1 MILIILIA
9 ALGLTGVIPT
19 GEEQDQTSGAG
30 VRFFVEG
37 DDLVIDCE
45 VADSEFERTKG
56 LMGRT
61 SLGDREGMLF
71 VYDSPKVATFWM
83 KDTYLDLDIIFISGD
98 LRVMKISEADSG
110 EGKSD
115 SELEIYS
122 SEDPCLYV
130 VEVNQGLSNGF
141 GIVPGIVVEI
151 DL

>member
-1 MILIILIA
+1 MILIILIT
-9 ALGLTGVIPT
+9 ALGLAGVIPT
-19 GEEQDQTSGAG
+19 GEDPGQSSEAE
-30 VRFFVEG
+30 VRFFVQG
-37 DDLVIDCE
+37 NDIVIDCE

-61 SLGDREGMLF
+61 SLGERDGMLF

-83 KDTYLDLDIIFISGD
+83 KDTYLDLDIIFISEY
-98 LRVMKISEADSG
+98 LRVMRISEADSG

-115 SELEIYS
+115 SELDIHS

-130 VEVNQGLSNGF
+130 VEVNQGLSSQF
-141 GIVPGIVVEI
+141 GIIPGTVVEI